1 MSISNSSEILTPG
14 QTTLTSKGDIL
25 SHNGTTNIR
34 IAAGSNGL
42 AITANSASVGGMYY
56 TTAPTTPVVG
66 YEAISYTT
74 NTAAVSSV
82 EFTNISGAYRV
93 LHFVVISSHTA
104 TTDLTTESMYIRLN
118 SSSSSLYK
126 SWATAR
132 TTAATTRAFSS
143 ATQTQIDAISGVTRS
158 SYTNGRG
165 LVHGWIHQYA
175 NTAAEKCGYIKSF
188 MPRSDTY
195 STGGGNMYEAI
206 FEYASTSAITAISF
220 FAGVSATARTFASG
234 SKFYIYGVK

>member
-1 MSISNSSEILTPG
+1 MSIANSSVILTPG

-34 IAAGSNGL
+34 IAAESNGL

-74 NTAAVSSV
+74 NTAEVSSV

-93 LHFVVISSHTA
+93 LHFVVISSRTE

-132 TTAATTRAFSS
+132 TTSATTRSFKDS
-143 ATQTQIDAISGVTRS
+143 ARTQIDAISGVSRS
-158 SYTNGRG
+158 SYTNGVG

-188 MPRSDTY
+188 MPRGSSA
-195 STGGGNMYEAI
+195 STNGVNMYEAI

-220 FAGVSATARTFASG
+220 FAGVSATAQTFASG